1 MDLVDKL
8 YENED
13 LEKKNV
19 YSYSPFSYFSP
30 SFSLL
35 SHKNVR
41 TAVINKDYEHFIEI
55 IRRNLLPGIGNR
67 EVEEVFRNAM
77 NRGINSMN
85 RLCLENLGTNLD
97 PFIIEEVPYP
107 LNLFSFLREA
117 SEDWINARNGKKTS
131 TYDSKLLLEAYKR
144 TRAFGLGYIILMID
158 ESPEVLNS
166 LRHRNLI
173 RQWIDDSFRFRSPEN
188 TGIDDLPLSWKTDA
202 GVRVYG
208 NEDPVRYRVKVL
220 DEDDNLKYSSIL
232 MKMFL
237 KGEFPESIK
246 DYVGVEFI
254 VEGEDSRD
262 ELLGFFRGEFKISS
276 RLESFKPPLIYGI
289 KKRSLMSSPKFDC
302 TKFIMRPA
310 IQIESVPPL
319 QQGYERI
326 PLEVQILTLKGQE
339 QRKNDPEVEHRTY
352 KERQFK
358 QVFPLWF
365 PREIYEPII
374 RNT

>member
-1 MDLVDKL
+1 MKYNQPAEAVKTEYDLNNP
-8 YENED
+8 E
-13 LEKKNV
+13 EKK
-19 YSYSPFSYFSP
+19 
-30 SFSLL
+30 
-35 SHKNVR
+35 
-41 TAVINKDYEHFIEI
+41 A
-55 IRRNLLPGIGNR
+55 IRDF
-67 EVEEVFRNAM
+67 EV
-77 NRGINSMN
+77 
-85 RLCLENLGTNLD
+85 LLENLKTIPLK
-97 PFIIEEVPYP
+97 YP
-107 LNLFSFLREA
+107 L
-117 SEDWINARNGKKTS
+117 W
-131 TYDSKLLLEAYKR
+131 
-144 TRAFGLGYIILMID
+144 
-158 ESPEVLNS
+158 
-166 LRHRNLI
+166 
-173 RQWIDDSFRFRSPEN
+173 
-188 TGIDDLPLSWKTDA
+188 
-202 GVRVYG
+202 VYG
-208 NEDPVRYRVKVL
+208 EPKQVISAFKFGKR
-220 DEDDNLKYSSIL
+220 
-232 MKMFL
+232 
-237 KGEFPESIK
+237 EFPESIK

>member
-131 TYDSKLLLEAYKR
+131 TYDSKL
-144 TRAFGLGYIILMID
+144 
-158 ESPEVLNS
+158 
-166 LRHRNLI
+166 
-173 RQWIDDSFRFRSPEN
+173 
-188 TGIDDLPLSWKTDA
+188 
-202 GVRVYG
+202 
-208 NEDPVRYRVKVL
+208 
-220 DEDDNLKYSSIL
+220 
-232 MKMFL
+232 FL
-237 KGEFPESIK
+237 
-246 DYVGVEFI
+246 
-254 VEGEDSRD
+254 
-262 ELLGFFRGEFKISS
+262 
-276 RLESFKPPLIYGI
+276 
-289 KKRSLMSSPKFDC
+289 
-302 TKFIMRPA
+302 
-310 IQIESVPPL
+310 
-319 QQGYERI
+319 
-326 PLEVQILTLKGQE
+326 
-339 QRKNDPEVEHRTY
+339 
-352 KERQFK
+352 
-358 QVFPLWF
+358 
-365 PREIYEPII
+365 
-374 RNT
+374 